1 MTDTVETDLPSAR
14 RNLACAL
21 RWAAR
26 LGLHEGVCNHFSLV
40 EPGRDD
46 RFLINAYGMHWTE
59 TTASSLLLLDSDG
72 ELVEGDAP
80 PEPTAFYIHWR
91 IHRAAPHARCVMHTH
106 MPYATALAMVE
117 GGRLEPAGQSALMF
131 HDRIAYDDDYQGL
144 ALDEAEGDRMA
155 AKLGNRSVMFL
166 ANHGVLVTGATV
178 AEAFNRLY
186 YLERACMHQVLAMST
201 GRPLKLVPEDIAR
214 RTAQQMAED
223 CAQAERHFAA
233 LRRILDAEE
242 PSYAA

>member
-1 MTDTVETDLPSAR
+1 MTEPLTEAR
-14 RNLACAL
+14 RDLACAL

-26 LGLHEGVCNHFSLV
+26 LGLHEGVCNHFSLMV
-40 EPGRDD
+40 PGRDD
-46 RFLINAYGMHWTE
+46 QFLINPYGRHWTE
-59 TTASSLLLLDSDG
+59 VTASGLLLLDREG
-72 ELVEGDAP
+72 ALLEGDAP

-117 GGRLEPAGQSALMF
+117 GGRLEPAGQNALMF
-131 HDRIAYDDDYQGL
+131 HDQVAYDEDYQGL

-155 AKLGNRSVMFL
+155 ARLGNRSVLFL
-166 ANHGVLVTGATV
+166 ANHGVVVTGDTV
-178 AEAFNRLY
+178 AETFNKLY

-201 GRPLKLVPEDIAR
+201 GRPLRLVPEDVAR
-214 RTAQQMAED
+214 RTAQQMRED

-233 LRRILDAEE
+233 LRRILDRDE
-242 PSYAA
+242 PEYAT